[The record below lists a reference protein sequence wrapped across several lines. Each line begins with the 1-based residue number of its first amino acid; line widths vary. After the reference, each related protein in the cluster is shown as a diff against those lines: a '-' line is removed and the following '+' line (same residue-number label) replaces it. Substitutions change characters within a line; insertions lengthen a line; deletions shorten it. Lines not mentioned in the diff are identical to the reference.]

1 MLIQKGNDKT
11 RIMNDSPNTRIPL
24 CSGLAA
30 SVSKWLK
37 SMPLLL
43 SAAGPS
49 FEERFLLAWQ
59 ATRRRKGDGDGTCP
73 HGCCRGAADPGGK
86 EDLLLL
92 NECLIEY
99 GMRLAELAWGLV

>member
-1 MLIQKGNDKT
+1 
-11 RIMNDSPNTRIPL
+11 
-24 CSGLAA
+24 
-30 SVSKWLK
+30 
-37 SMPLLL
+37 MPPLL

-49 FEERFLLAWQ
+49 FEERLLLAWQ
-59 ATRRRKGDGDGTCP
+59 ATRRRQGDGDGTCP
-73 HGCCRGAADPGGK
+73 HGCCRAADPGGK